1 MTISEYIREREIR
14 GQVTFTID
22 DVRGA
27 VNLSDSTIIN
37 ELQRMVARGRI
48 QIPYRGFYVI
58 MPPQYA
64 LKGIIPPTYYIH
76 QLMQVVG
83 KPYYVCLLSAASLH
97 GAAHQRPMQTQVMT
111 VAPRLKPSKMN
122 KLLDWNYRQSIPS
135 ELLIKTN
142 TEIGVMLY
150 SCVELTAVDLV
161 QFANHVGGYQR
172 ATTVFAELVENMSME
187 RMRNVIPYTTITT
200 IQRLGYLLEFVLD
213 EQQMADQLYY
223 LLKASASKWKSIVMS
238 NARGRNETCEGNR
251 WHVNMNIEIEIDDL

>member
-1 MTISEYIREREIR
+1 MTISQYIREREIR
-14 GQVTFTID
+14 GQVTFTIE

-27 VNLSDSTIIN
+27 VKLSDNSVSN

-76 QLMQVVG
+76 QLMQAVG

-97 GAAHQRPMQTQVMT
+97 GAAHQRAMQTQVMT

-122 KLLDWNYRQSIPS
+122 MLLDWNYRQCIPS

-142 TEIGVMLY
+142 TEMGVMLY
-150 SCVELTAVDLV
+150 SGTELTAVDLV
-161 QFANHVGGYQR
+161 QFASHVGGYQR
-172 ATTVFAELVENMSME
+172 ATTVLAELVESMNMG
-187 RMRNVIPYTTITT
+187 RMKGVIPYTTTTT
-200 IQRLGYLLEFVLD
+200 IQRLGYLLEFVL
-213 EQQMADQLYY
+213 EEKQMADKLHL
-223 LLKASASKWKSIVMS
+223 LLKESTPKWKSIMMS
-238 NARGRNETCEGNR
+238 NTNERNDACEGNR
-251 WHVNMNIEIEIDDL
+251 WHVNMNIEIEIDEL

>member
-27 VNLSDSTIIN
+27 VNLSDNTIIN
-37 ELQRMVARGRI
+37 ELQRMVVRGRI

-83 KPYYVCLLSAASLH
+83 KPYYVCLLSAASLY
-97 GAAHQRPMQTQVMT
+97 GAAHQRAMQTQVMT

-122 KLLDWNYRQSIPS
+122 KLLDWNYRQNIPT
-135 ELLIKTN
+135 ELLVKTN

-150 SCVELTAVDLV
+150 SCAELTAVDLI

-172 ATTVFAELVENMSME
+172 ATTVLAELVESMNMN
-187 RMRNVIPYTTITT
+187 RMRDVIPYTTTAT
-200 IQRLGYLLEFVLD
+200 IQRLGYLLEFVL
-213 EQQMADQLYY
+213 EEHQMADKLHL
-223 LLKASASKWKSIVMS
+223 LLKESVSKWKSIVMS
-238 NARGRNETCEGNR
+238 NASGRNDACEGNR

>member
-14 GQVTFTID
+14 GQVTFTIN

-27 VNLSDSTIIN
+27 VNLSDNTIIN
-37 ELQRMVARGRI
+37 ELHRMVTRGRI

-58 MPPQYA
+58 MPPHYA
-64 LKGIIPPTYYIH
+64 LKGVIPPTYYIN

-97 GAAHQRPMQTQVMT
+97 GAAHQRAIQTQVMT

-142 TEIGVMLY
+142 TEMGVMLY
-150 SCVELTAVDLV
+150 SCAELTAVDLV

-172 ATTVFAELVENMSME
+172 ATTVLAELIESMNMKQMKE
-187 RMRNVIPYTTITT
+187 VIPYTTTTT
-200 IQRLGYLLEFVLD
+200 IQRLGYLLEFVL
-213 EQQMADQLYY
+213 EKQQMADKLY
-223 LLKASASKWKSIVMS
+223 LLLKEYAPKWKSIVMS
-238 NARGRNETCEGNR
+238 NMSERNNACEGNR
-251 WHVNMNIEIEIDDL
+251 WHVNMNIDIEIDDL